1 MNSRNEF
8 GWECWGCWRQHYSLA
23 LSWPWAWK
31 REGVKRDDVFALVG
45 VVRVWGRARTESK
58 TTNTPQKG
66 QVERKNQMLVLTP
79 QACPQLSATHTE
91 TRAQAQ
97 GQLSWGDRRGEC
109 REICAPLGRGT
120 QGIHTA
126 NTTAMGSARL
136 KGAKSKVAA
145 RGYFFFFLSE
155 LFYWTQLLRTGRSEW
170 ETRKP

>member
-45 VVRVWGRARTESK
+45 VVRVCGRARTESK

-66 QVERKNQMLVLTP
+66 QVERKNQMLALSP
-79 QACPQLSATHTE
+79 QACPQLSATHRNEGTGAR
-91 TRAQAQ
+91 TAALRQQ
-97 GQLSWGDRRGEC
+97 TGWVQRNLC
-109 REICAPLGRGT
+109 TLGRGT
-120 QGIHTA
+120 QGTHTA
-126 NTTAMGSARL
+126 NTTAIGSARL

-145 RGYFFFFLSE
+145 RGYFFFFKVSYFIELSH
-155 LFYWTQLLRTGRSEW
+155 
-170 ETRKP
+170 